1 LNFWLNKKVE
11 MKRCQCDNAWDRPC
25 KLVYKDLMLPEEPGA
40 ETKNVV
46 QMNNTLADDRNSDQE
61 VSAVAIKSILDYQHA
76 TQ

>member
-1 LNFWLNKKVE
+1 
-11 MKRCQCDNAWDRPC
+11 
-25 KLVYKDLMLPEEPGA
+25 MLPEEPGA